1 MVKTSLP
8 ELNEILGGGFPA
20 VGASLI
26 VGTPRSGK
34 TLLAANI
41 VSTELQKD
49 GSVVAVISEDTPNAW
64 VRLVTL
70 QERFP
75 RRGELHFLV
84 SDLSE
89 RPRPQPTLLVID
101 RPGLAIPRHI
111 RQFAFDGPVIVT
123 SNQAH
128 SDSEFIR
135 SASVSLALKNVKGT
149 NRVRAHVTKSRSGQ
163 TGGSMFM
170 EYDSELG
177 LIDQTHVRVPLRSRW
192 DLLTADTDII

>member
-75 RRGELHFLV
+75 RRGMLHFIVGDPSAL
-84 SDLSE
+84 
-89 RPRPQPTLLVID
+89 RPTLLVID

-111 RQFAFDGPVIVT
+111 RQFAFEGPVIVT

-135 SASVSLALKNVKGT
+135 SASVSLALKSVKGT

-177 LIDQTHVRVPLRSRW
+177 LIDQTPVRVPLRSRW